1 MAKEPE
7 RADGS
12 SFHPTTAMK
21 QPDPKLHQI
30 ISFAKSAIRILG
42 CGVAAVTGSV
52 VTLAVMLLIAELV
65 GVVEELV

>member
-1 MAKEPE
+1 ME
-7 RADGS
+7 
-12 SFHPTTAMK
+12 